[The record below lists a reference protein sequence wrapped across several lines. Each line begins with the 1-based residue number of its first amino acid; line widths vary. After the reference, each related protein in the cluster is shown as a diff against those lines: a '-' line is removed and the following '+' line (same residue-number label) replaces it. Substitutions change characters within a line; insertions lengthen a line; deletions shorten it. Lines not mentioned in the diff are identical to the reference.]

1 MHCLITGI
9 NHKGEGV
16 ARLDGKVVFIPYA
29 LPGET
34 VEVEIEQ
41 EKKHFARGKIQEL
54 LESSLDRENP
64 RCPHYY
70 ACGGCA
76 YQHVKYQRELE
87 LKRQVVVDNL
97 KRIGGIDHPVY
108 PVIGMD
114 LPWCYRNKVTWH
126 MGLNS
131 AGKKVLGYYVAGSRD
146 LLPIRDCL
154 LIPQQLQ
161 AISSFFADNAGGL
174 SGEQSASL
182 MLRQSSYDKKT
193 MVLFIEC
200 MPDKNLL
207 KKLKGRID
215 SIYSYRHQQFKQLYG
230 PAQMLEKA
238 GNKLF
243 YLSAASFFQVNP
255 IMTEILLAKVKEYL
269 NLQGRE
275 KVLDAYCGVGS
286 IALNIAAQ
294 AAKVIGIE
302 ANEQAVEDARHN
314 AELNHIDNCEFIAG
328 LCEEVLKDRKYE
340 FDAVVLDPPRAG
352 LKKEVIQA
360 LIEAEPERI
369 VYVSCNPSTLA
380 RDLKLLTADK
390 YSVSQIQPLDMF
402 PRTSH
407 VECVVLITRVKD

>member
-1 MHCLITGI
+1 M
-9 NHKGEGV
+9 
-16 ARLDGKVVFIPYA
+16 
-29 LPGET
+29 
-34 VEVEIEQ
+34 
-41 EKKHFARGKIQEL
+41 
-54 LESSLDRENP
+54 
-64 RCPHYY
+64 
-70 ACGGCA
+70 
-76 YQHVKYQRELE
+76 
-87 LKRQVVVDNL
+87 
-97 KRIGGIDHPVY
+97 
-108 PVIGMD
+108 
-114 LPWCYRNKVTWH
+114 
-126 MGLNS
+126 
-131 AGKKVLGYYVAGSRD
+131 
-146 LLPIRDCL
+146 LPIRDCL

-340 FDAVVLDPPRAG
+340 FDAVVLDRPGRG
-352 LKKEVIQA
+352 
-360 LIEAEPERI
+360 
-369 VYVSCNPSTLA
+369 
-380 RDLKLLTADK
+380 
-390 YSVSQIQPLDMF
+390 
-402 PRTSH
+402 
-407 VECVVLITRVKD
+407 

>member
-1 MHCLITGI
+1 
-9 NHKGEGV
+9 
-16 ARLDGKVVFIPYA
+16 
-29 LPGET
+29 
-34 VEVEIEQ
+34 
-41 EKKHFARGKIQEL
+41 
-54 LESSLDRENP
+54 
-64 RCPHYY
+64 
-70 ACGGCA
+70 
-76 YQHVKYQRELE
+76 
-87 LKRQVVVDNL
+87 
-97 KRIGGIDHPVY
+97 
-108 PVIGMD
+108 
-114 LPWCYRNKVTWH
+114 
-126 MGLNS
+126 
-131 AGKKVLGYYVAGSRD
+131 
-146 LLPIRDCL
+146 
-154 LIPQQLQ
+154 
-161 AISSFFADNAGGL
+161 
-174 SGEQSASL
+174 
-182 MLRQSSYDKKT
+182 
-193 MVLFIEC
+193 
-200 MPDKNLL
+200 
-207 KKLKGRID
+207 
-215 SIYSYRHQQFKQLYG
+215 
-230 PAQMLEKA
+230 
-238 GNKLF
+238 
-243 YLSAASFFQVNP
+243 
-255 IMTEILLAKVKEYL
+255 VKEYL

-407 VECVVLITRVKD
+407 VETVVLITRVKE

>member
-1 MHCLITGI
+1 MILFTATGTS
-9 NHKGEGV
+9 N
-16 ARLDGKVVFIPYA
+16 
-29 LPGET
+29 
-34 VEVEIEQ
+34 
-41 EKKHFARGKIQEL
+41 
-54 LESSLDRENP
+54 
-64 RCPHYY
+64 
-70 ACGGCA
+70 
-76 YQHVKYQRELE
+76 
-87 LKRQVVVDNL
+87 
-97 KRIGGIDHPVY
+97 
-108 PVIGMD
+108 
-114 LPWCYRNKVTWH
+114 
-126 MGLNS
+126 LNS
-131 AGKKVLGYYVAGSRD
+131 CMVQPKCWKRPAINYFTS
-146 LLPIRDCL
+146 
-154 LIPQQLQ
+154 QQL
-161 AISSFFADNAGGL
+161 
-174 SGEQSASL
+174 
-182 MLRQSSYDKKT
+182 
-193 MVLFIEC
+193 
-200 MPDKNLL
+200 P
-207 KKLKGRID
+207 
-215 SIYSYRHQQFKQLYG
+215 
-230 PAQMLEKA
+230 
-238 GNKLF
+238 
-243 YLSAASFFQVNP
+243 FFQVNP

-407 VECVVLITRVKD
+407 VETICLMSKK